1 MKISFDSL
9 DIDGLIQRAVRQH
22 IADTLAPV
30 VCPVHGT
37 RLDAVQ
43 IGGDPPDGLQL
54 RLEGCCDVLLGVANK
69 ALGVQAG
76 EEDDGGDTMPPA
88 SVSNESSVTEDA
100 HQPLRAFLCHASEDK
115 DLVRRIAHDLHANGI
130 DTFFDEWEMKSGD
143 SLRRKIDEGIE
154 TCTHFIVVLTPTS
167 LVKPWVNTEL
177 DAGFVKKVNG
187 QAVLI
192 PLRSGLAVDQLPP
205 LLRGLLSPEIINYE
219 RDLQQL
225 VADIRGVNRKPPVQA
240 RIQQQITWGRNL
252 ALSPLGAQI
261 SELFARESEDGRSW
275 DPQMPVEK
283 IRHATNASDDDLI
296 DAISEL
302 EDLGW
307 VKPQRVIGAPP
318 FGFDIVTPTDRL
330 FERVDIHVMGW
341 DTAADAARVA
351 AELVNSGERGL
362 QSRIL
367 AEKLGW
373 SPRRLNPA
381 LSYLVSRDVVLASRN
396 IDSTFVTG
404 YIGVNP
410 RTRRFV
416 REHA

>member
-1 MKISFDSL
+1 MKIAFDTL
-9 DIDGLIQRAVRQH
+9 NIDALIQRAVRHH
-22 IADTLAPV
+22 IANTLAPII
-30 VCPVHGT
+30 CPMHRK

-43 IGGDPPDGLQL
+43 IGGDSPDRLKL
-54 RLEGCCDVLLGVANK
+54 RLEGCCDALLSLANN
-69 ALGVQAG
+69 ALGAQGG
-76 EEDDGGDTMPPA
+76 EEDAEDDAAPP
-88 SVSNESSVTEDA
+88 SSVTDEIKVA
-100 HQPLRAFLCHASEDK
+100 ERAQQPLRAFLCHASEDK
-115 DLVRRIAHDLHANGI
+115 ALVRRIAYELHANGI
-130 DTFFDEWEMKSGD
+130 DTFFDEWEMRAGD

-167 LVKPWVNTEL
+167 LGKPWVNAEL

-187 QAVLI
+187 QSVLI
-192 PLRSGLAVDQLPP
+192 PLRSGLAVEQLPP
-205 LLRGLLSPEIINYE
+205 LLRGLLSPEINEDE

-225 VADIRGVNRKPPVQA
+225 VADIRGITRKPPVEV
-240 RIQQQITWGRNL
+240 RTRQQTTWGRNF

-275 DPQMPVEK
+275 DPQMPIDK
-283 IRHATNASDDDLI
+283 IRQATNASDDDLS

-318 FGFDIVTPTDRL
+318 FGFDIVTPTDPL
-330 FERVDIHVMGW
+330 FEHVDLHVMGW
-341 DTAADAARVA
+341 DTASDAARVA

-362 QSRIL
+362 QSRDL
-367 AEKLGW
+367 AEKLNW
-373 SPRRLNPA
+373 PPRRLNPA
-381 LSYLVSRDVVLASRN
+381 LSYLYRELVLASRN

-404 YIGVNP
+404 YILVNP

-416 REHA
+416 REHG

>member
-1 MKISFDSL
+1 MKITFDSL
-9 DIDGLIQRAVRQH
+9 DVDDLVQRAVRQH
-22 IADTLAPV
+22 IADALAPV
-30 VCPVHGT
+30 TCPVHGS

-43 IGGDPPDGLQL
+43 IGGDSPDHLQL
-54 RLEGCCDVLLGVANK
+54 RLEGCCDVLLGVANE
-69 ALGVQAG
+69 ALGVG
-76 EEDDGGDTMPPA
+76 DEEEDDVVASSSATDERSVAHDIPA
-88 SVSNESSVTEDA
+88 
-100 HQPLRAFLCHASEDK
+100 PLRAFLCHASEDK
-115 DLVRRIAHDLHANGI
+115 QLVRRLAHDLHANGI
-130 DTFFDEWEMKSGD
+130 DTFFDEWEIKAGD

-154 TCTHFIVVLTPTS
+154 TCTHFLVVLTPTS
-167 LVKPWVNTEL
+167 VAKPWVNAEL
-177 DAGFVKKVNG
+177 DAGFVKKVDG

-192 PLRSGLAVDQLPP
+192 PLRSGLGVDQLPP
-205 LLRGLLSPEIINYE
+205 LLRGLLSPEISDYE
-219 RDLQQL
+219 RDVQQL
-225 VADIRGVNRKPPVQA
+225 IADIRGVSRKPPVDVRTKQEVM
-240 RIQQQITWGRNL
+240 WGRNL
-252 ALSPLGAQI
+252 ALSPLAAQI
-261 SELFARESEDGRSW
+261 SELFARDSEDGRSW
-275 DPQMPVEK
+275 DPQMHVDN
-283 IRHATNASDDDLI
+283 IREATNATDDDLI

-318 FGFDIVTPTDRL
+318 FGFQIVTPTDRL
-330 FERVDIHVMGW
+330 FERVDKHVMGW

-381 LSYLVSRDVVLASRN
+381 LSYLVSRDLVLESRN
-396 IDSTFVTG
+396 IDRTFVTG
-404 YIGVNP
+404 YVAVNP